1 MHDVMKKIQKKL
13 LGCIAV
19 VLVTV
24 AVSGDAYAAACTTV
38 SSSASSSWSNIYQ
51 VTGTCSRSTTLYYQ
65 CGTKYYKVENCMA
78 CASGTTRQSGTVAP
92 GYITMYSYCSPD
104 GSGGSSSGGLQP
116 DLDMDLIDCTGEC
129 PVLFT
134 GVCNSWVVVSQLMPM
149 GGYEHAYQAKSTCE
163 CKFDSSQ
170 GKCAWVATETKYR
183 CAKGFYGGASC
194 SGTLQ
199 ASCSGCQPCSSH
211 DGSRGTTTPNDG
223 MTSTTQ
229 VQACYKDE
237 TISSNDGKGTY
248 VYTTPCYYSAN

>member
-24 AVSGDAYAAACTTV
+24 AVSGDAYAAACTT
-38 SSSASSSWSNIYQ
+38 ASSSDSLYWSYIYQ
-51 VTGTCSRSTTLYYQ
+51 VTGTCTRSTTLYYK
-65 CGTKYYKVENCMA
+65 CGTKYYEVESCMS
-78 CASGTTRQSGTVAP
+78 CASGTTRQSGTVDP
-92 GYITMYSYCSPD
+92 GYTTTYTYCYPD
-104 GSGGSSSGGLQP
+104 DSGGNSGGSLLP
-116 DLDMDLIDCTGEC
+116 DLDLELIDCTGKC
-129 PVLFT
+129 AVIFT
-134 GVCNSWVVVSQLMPM
+134 GVCNSWVTVSQSLPM
-149 GGYEHAYQAKSTCE
+149 GGYEHAYQATSTCE
-163 CKFDSSQ
+163 CKYDSSQ
-170 GKCAWVATETKYR
+170 GKCAWVANTTKYR

-194 SGTLQ
+194 DGTLQ
-199 ASCSGCQPCSSH
+199 ANCSGCNPCSSH

-237 TISSNDGKGTY
+237 TISSNDGNGTY